1 MARVDMI
8 NYLCAKRV
16 SPDEFRFD
24 NLSSRPLL
32 SYLTIQDIIRLN
44 QIATDIRL
52 SSKPKLKYQYIDEVL
67 KPRGFKKLASGTNRV
82 VYKCLNDQSIVLKV
96 ALDKVGLKDSPAEY
110 RNQFLLRP
118 FVTKVFEVSSCG
130 TVALVERVQPITNRE
145 EYIQIA
151 PDVFDLLVNKILG
164 KYVMEDI
171 GSKYF
176 QNIGIRMNFGPV
188 LLDFPYLYELD
199 GNKLY
204 CNKPTDDGGIC
215 GGTIDYDSGFNKL
228 VCEKCG
234 KQYFARQLGKYKKEN
249 QIIMSKGD
257 QDKMDIVISRG
268 NEVIETLS
276 TAPTSDTYKK
286 SEISATI
293 TRSHIKTKGLKG
305 KPKKNNN
312 KPKDKSIKTCNSN
325 MKSSSLA
332 GNIDKMFSNK
342 DVVKDND
349 PKPSSKNKPNNEDDV
364 VNVTPSIDIGTD
376 LGNLIKDLEI
386 KEEPNLDTNDEEA
399 VDVDVIDSIDVK
411 EEEKLV
417 EDVTIVKKEENDS
430 EDVFEKDEDID
441 EEESEDIEAEEGEIP
456 NFVCMIDPSIDDIQA
471 DDGVIYTSEVKAK
484 DDEEIQKILDDISSA
499 Y

>member
-204 CNKPTDDGGIC
+204 CNKPTDDGDIC

-332 GNIDKMFSNK
+332 GNVDKMFSNK

-349 PKPSSKNKPNNEDDV
+349 LKPSSKNKLKDEDET

-386 KEEPNLDTNDEEA
+386 KDEPNLDTNDEEA
-399 VDVDVIDSIDVK
+399 
-411 EEEKLV
+411 
-417 EDVTIVKKEENDS
+417 EDAEV
-430 EDVFEKDEDID
+430 
-441 EEESEDIEAEEGEIP
+441 EEGEIP
-456 NFVCMIDPSIDDIQA
+456 NFVCMVDPSIDDVQD

-484 DDEEIQKILDDISSA
+484 DDEEIQKIVDDISSA

>member
-8 NYLCAKRV
+8 NYLCAKQV

-32 SYLTIQDIIRLN
+32 SYLSMQDIARLN

-82 VYKCLNDQSIVLKV
+82 VYKCLNDQSVVLKV

-110 RNQFLLRP
+110 RNQFLLKP
-118 FVTKVFEVSSCG
+118 FVTKVFEVSPCG
-130 TVALVERVQPITNRE
+130 TVALVERVQPITSRE

-276 TAPTSDTYKK
+276 TAPTSDTFKK
-286 SEISATI
+286 PDISATI
-293 TRSHIKTKGLKG
+293 IKSHIKTKGLKG
-305 KPKKNNN
+305 KPKKNN
-312 KPKDKSIKTCNSN
+312 KPKEKSIETCNGN

-332 GNIDKMFSNK
+332 GNVDKMFSNK

-349 PKPSSKNKPNNEDDV
+349 PKPSSKNKLKDEDET

-386 KEEPNLDTNDEEA
+386 KDEPNLDTNDEEA
-399 VDVDVIDSIDVK
+399 VDIVDSVDVK

-417 EDVTIVKKEENDS
+417 EDVTVVENKNDS
-430 EDVFEKDEDID
+430 EEVFEEDKDID
-441 EEESEDIEAEEGEIP
+441 EEESEDAEVEEGEIP
-456 NFVCMIDPSIDDIQA
+456 NFVCMVDPSIDDVQD

-484 DDEEIQKILDDISSA
+484 DDEEIQKIVDDISSA